1 MDSTTTRVQKDTA
14 ETYHINH
21 PAASYGIFCFNSNG
35 DLFLNSDWGFYCY
48 PWRGYGNGTFK
59 DFLRTCS
66 ADYLVQ
72 KFAIIHNQDRKNSE
86 WLKGI
91 RLEKVTTLLQAFID
105 ALNEEYLKSIETIV
119 DDGSGKE

>member
-1 MDSTTTRVQKDTA
+1 MDTPTTRVQKDIA

-21 PAASYGIFCFNSNG
+21 PTASYGIFCFNSNG

-48 PWRGYGNGTFK
+48 PWRGYGKDTSFK
-59 DFLRTCS
+59 DFLRGCS

-72 KFAIIHNQDRKNSE
+72 KFAIIHNQDKSSSKD

-91 RLEKVTTLLQAFID
+91 RLEKVTILLQAFVD
-105 ALNEEYLKSIETIV
+105 ALKEEHVKSLEVNI
-119 DDGSGKE
+119 